1 LRDGSF
7 VTIRPIAP
15 ADRALLQA
23 GFDRLSEESRYRRF
37 LTPTPRLSERMLR
50 YLTEVDHRD
59 HEALVALADDHG
71 VGVARFVRTKDP
83 EVAEA
88 AVTVVDDWQGKGL
101 GTALLELLARRARQE
116 GIHRFS
122 AVVLAQNQDMLDV
135 LRGLGPL
142 RVINR
147 DANTIE
153 AEAMVPDEGIGPHL
167 HEILRGSAAGAIEVR
182 PVRAAREAIRPG

>member
-1 LRDGSF
+1 
-7 VTIRPIAP
+7 
-15 ADRALLQA
+15 
-23 GFDRLSEESRYRRF
+23 
-37 LTPTPRLSERMLR
+37 MLR